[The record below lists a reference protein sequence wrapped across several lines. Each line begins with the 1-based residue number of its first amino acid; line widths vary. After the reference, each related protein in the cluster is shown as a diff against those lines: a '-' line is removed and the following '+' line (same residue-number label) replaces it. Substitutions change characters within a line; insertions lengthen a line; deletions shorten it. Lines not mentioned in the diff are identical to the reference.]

1 MNKALEYARF
11 CVEKDNE
18 KVPKYVKL
26 QAADFIEIAEGRDPD
41 SFLDEHMVTVVENI
55 SKITNQAEGVLA
67 GQSMYKT
74 LIGYEWLLII
84 AVFCVKWRSDSKRRR
99 YTNVILEI
107 CRKNYKTTLIAFC
120 FIILFL
126 TEQKYSEFFSVAP
139 SGKISREVKKK
150 LEKLIKSSPLLYL
163 NHGKPRFDLLRDS
176 ITYFKRENV
185 YTPLNYSINKL
196 DSMLPS
202 IFLADEVGALPD
214 NSALESMRS
223 GQITVYNPL
232 GFVISTKYS
241 KATNPFEDEVAFAKQ
256 VLDKIV
262 VRKNVFALLFEP
274 NQTKNWMT
282 DDNVIYQSNP
292 AALSAPELLEYLLQK
307 RSDAILRQSLRSNYL
322 TKHNNIMYA
331 GLGTESYIDVND
343 LFKCRVDHIDW
354 YGRKVYV
361 GVDLSISVDNCAVV
375 MIAADQDGKILIK
388 PIAFFPEGRIDEKS
402 KEERLDYQRYVR
414 DGQAI
419 ACGDRVVDYAV
430 IEEYV
435 FMLEDLYGVK
445 IMGIGYDRMN
455 GMSSAQK
462 WDRKYITTIV
472 RQHSDTLHEPT
483 KLLQEKI
490 LNQEVEYEKNE
501 LYEINFENAKC
512 VEDTNRNKYVH
523 KKKSRGKV
531 DMVMAT
537 LNALYLLNQEVLL
550 AQNNFVVQ
558 VI

>member
-11 CVEKDNE
+11 CVKNDN
-18 KVPKYVKL
+18 KKAPKYVKL
-26 QAADFIEIAEGRDPD
+26 QAQDFIEIAEGNDPD
-41 SFLDEHMVTVVENI
+41 SFLDEKMVIVVENI
-55 SKITNQAEGVLA
+55 SKITNQAEGKLA

-74 LIGYEWLLII
+74 LTGYEWLLIV
-84 AVFCVKWRSDSKRRR
+84 AVFCIKQRSDPGRRR
-99 YTNVILEI
+99 YTSVILEI

-126 TEQKYSEFFSVAP
+126 TEPRFSEFFSVGP

-150 LEKLIKSSPLLYL
+150 LEKIIKSSPLLYL

-185 YTPLNYSINKL
+185 YTPLNYSTNKL
-196 DSMLPS
+196 DSMLPA

-232 GFVISTKYS
+232 GFVISTKYHKS
-241 KATNPFEDEVAFAKQ
+241 TNPFEDEVAFAKL

-262 VRKNVFALLFEP
+262 DRKNIFALLFEP
-274 NQTKNWMT
+274 DDTKNWMD

-292 AALSAPELLEYLLQK
+292 AALNNPDLLEYLLQK
-307 RSDAILRQSLRSNYL
+307 RSDAILRQSLRPNYL

-331 GLGTESYIDVND
+331 GLGTEAYIDVND
-343 LFKCRVDHIDW
+343 LFKCRVDNIDW
-354 YGRKVYV
+354 FGREVYI

-375 MIAADQDGKILIK
+375 MIAAENDGKILIK
-388 PIAFFPEGRIDEKS
+388 PMAFFPEGRIDEKS
-402 KEERLDYQRYVR
+402 KEERLDYQKYVR
-414 DGQAI
+414 EGQAI

-462 WDRKYITTIV
+462 WEQKFETTIV

-490 LNQEVEYEKNE
+490 LNQEVAYEQNE
-501 LYEINFENAKC
+501 LFEINFENAKC
-512 VEDTNRNKYVH
+512 VEDANRNKYVH

-537 LNALYLLNQEVLL
+537 LNALYLLNQRVLL
-550 AQNNFVVQ
+550 NSNRFVVQ